1 MRSPRL
7 AEIHSLFTS
16 PAGPRVTGVADR
28 GHRLSGPLTTAS
40 RPAAAALC
48 PDAQHPAVRPVPSP
62 CTGASSWPTFG
73 MARTASMLMA
83 QARRSGRSA
92 RPRSTESAENG
103 ALSKRPFMRQ
113 AASSL
118 RYLRLDRNSPRYVAQ
133 RCPCPQRRSQ
143 IADYAPVNWAR
154 PTHRP
159 GVQIAVF
166 CGLRTWILSV
176 RVSLAGHGVCQSGL
190 SGRQPAGTIIAVSA
204 PCPSRAPTSMLAFAA
219 KPPASGQAASSAVP
233 AACGRRLAQLRAHL
247 SEACL
252 RGDAQRRD
260 VLVGLAE
267 HHSALDAGQK
277 SRGQVGGLGVRA

>member
-7 AEIHSLFTS
+7 GEIHSLFTS

-204 PCPSRAPTSMLAFAA
+204 PCPRGADQHAGVR
-219 KPPASGQAASSAVP
+219 GQAAGQRAGGEQRGARRLRSPASSAARAPVRGLSP
-233 AACGRRLAQLRAHL
+233 RRCAAARCPCGP
-247 SEACL
+247 
-252 RGDAQRRD
+252 G
-260 VLVGLAE
+260 
-267 HHSALDAGQK
+267 
-277 SRGQVGGLGVRA
+277 